1 MRPQAMLTR
10 LLVYDPDP
18 LGRDMIREG
27 CQGLTGLKLTV
38 RSTPEACLRDFEKSP
53 PDAVLLGLPMPAPDL
68 AALVSAALALPDPP
82 VILFSGDRPTMDA
95 ARPSGWVE
103 KSAAGMACLPEAL
116 RAHSLAHYQ
125 IIQQFQQM
133 ISLEKDVPAILHHL
147 IRFSLKALG
156 AERAVAFVDL
166 PGGRPV
172 LAHAPLPAAA
182 ASPVFPFPHEEE
194 PRLPGE
200 LLLRLVREADQA
212 EPRVLEAADLDPR
225 DRQAMPGDLGTLLL
239 LPIRRGGQLYGV
251 IAADRPGR
259 AGRYPEDEQAQAMAM
274 ADLAA
279 AAIENAA
286 ALADLRRQS
295 DELTSLLALGIG
307 LSNELTS
314 DGVVDRLFEQIQRL
328 MDVDTAVIARQVEPG
343 TLHCDL
349 LDFGQRLPSMRVP
362 LGGPT
367 LSGYVFRTGEPLL
380 IRDYDAEAERLPV
393 PGLTAGVETASWLGV
408 PLIVRGETIGA
419 VSVQSQAANHFD
431 EGDLRLLRMV
441 ANHVAVSLDNA
452 RLLQAAS
459 QRAEQLRLVNEIG
472 RYAVSVLDIQHLVR
486 EVAQHILRSFNY
498 YAVQI
503 LLLESG
509 ALVPRAVS
517 RAPDGELIHLGR
529 ILTLRDQ
536 SLIADAARSG
546 QPILVPDVS
555 VDPRFMPAPELPE
568 TRAELSVP
576 LMIGNEVVGIL
587 DVQGDEVGGLGPA
600 DLELVQALAAQ
611 VAISVVNARLFAEV
625 RSHAAQLE
633 ARVTARTAEIRSQKE
648 RTEAILRSVA
658 DAVVVMSLEGELV
671 LANPVAQDL
680 LGGPQG
686 SEVMSQIGRLHA
698 QGGVVTETLEL
709 GQMTFQALAS
719 PVTLGEL
726 AVGTVVVLR
735 DISRLRELDRLKSHF
750 VATVSHELRTPLA
763 NIKLYLSLLRRGREE
778 RRGQYVQVLEE
789 EAGRL
794 SAMIEDLLDLSRLE
808 ARREEEPS
816 EPVELRALLRQVME
830 SLRPSFA
837 AKKMDVQLEDG
848 PEAVVMGRG
857 NQLIQVF
864 TNLMSNAI
872 QYTPAGGRVRLRVQ
886 SGEAGAKPSMA
897 AVAVQDSGQGI
908 PEKDLPYIF
917 DRFYRGS
924 LARSSNLPG
933 SGLGL
938 AIVREILDRHQ
949 GRITVL
955 SRLGEGTTFTVWLPT
970 HEE

>member
-18 LGRDMIREG
+18 LGRSLIREG
-27 CQGLTGLKLTV
+27 CLGLTGFKLSL
-38 RSTPEACLRDFEKSP
+38 RSTPEACRRDLAKSR
-53 PDAVLLGLPMPAPDL
+53 PDALLLGMPMPAPDL
-68 AALVSAALALPDPP
+68 AALVSAALSQPDPP
-82 VILFSGDRPTMDA
+82 VILFAGLPPTLEAFRPPTWIDKT
-95 ARPSGWVE
+95 P
-103 KSAAGMACLPEAL
+103 AGMAGLPQAL
-116 RAHSLAHYQ
+116 RPHLLARSRLV
-125 IIQQFQQM
+125 QQFGQV
-133 ISLEKDVPAILHHL
+133 ISLEKDLPAILHHL
-147 IRFSLKALG
+147 IRHSLQALG
-156 AERAVAFVDL
+156 AGRGVAGVHIS
-166 PGGRPV
+166 GGKPV
-172 LAHAPLPAAA
+172 FSHLYLPADGS
-182 ASPVFPFPHEEE
+182 ASPDPAAQAADLQ
-194 PRLPGE
+194 LPGE
-200 LLLRLVREADQA
+200 LLLRLAREVDLQI
-212 EPRVLEAADLDPR
+212 PRLLAAADLDSR
-225 DRQAMPGDLGTLLL
+225 DRGFLPDDAGSILL
-239 LPIRRGGQLYGV
+239 LPIRRGDQRFGV
-251 IAADRPGR
+251 LGVDRPGSAAPFEEGER
-259 AGRYPEDEQAQAMAM
+259 ALAMAM

-279 AAIENAA
+279 SAIENAA
-286 ALADLRRQS
+286 ALADLRRHS
-295 DELTSLLALGIG
+295 DELTSLLTLGIG

-314 DGVVDRLFEQIQRL
+314 EGVVDRLFEQIRRL
-328 MDVDTAVIARQVEPG
+328 MDVDTAVIARLVEPG

-349 LDFGQRLPSMRVP
+349 LDFGHRLPSMRVP

-367 LSGYVFRTGEPLL
+367 LSGYVIRTGEPLL
-380 IRDYDAEAERLPV
+380 IRDYDAEADRLPV

-419 VSVQSQAANHFD
+419 VSVQSQTANHFD
-431 EGDLRLLRMV
+431 DGDLRLLRMV
-441 ANHVAVSLDNA
+441 ANHIAVSLDNA

-486 EVAQHILRSFNY
+486 EVAQHILRAFDY

-509 ALVPRAVS
+509 ALVPRAVA
-517 RAPDGELIHLGR
+517 RAPDGELIHIGR

-536 SLIADAARSG
+536 SLIAESVRSG
-546 QPILVPDVS
+546 QPMLVPDVS
-555 VDPRFMPAPELPE
+555 TDPRYLPTSELPE
-568 TRAELSVP
+568 TRAELTVP
-576 LMIGNEVVGIL
+576 LMIGSEVVGIL
-587 DVQGDEVGGLGPA
+587 DVQSDEVGGLGPA
-600 DLELVQALAAQ
+600 DLELLQALAAQ

-658 DAVVVMSLEGELV
+658 DAVVVLSLEGALV

-680 LGGPQG
+680 LSGPQG
-686 SEVMSQIGRLHA
+686 AEVVSQIGRLHA

-789 EAGRL
+789 ETGRL

-830 SLRPSFA
+830 SLRPSFT
-837 AKKMDVQLEDG
+837 AKVMDVQLEDG
-848 PEAVVMGRG
+848 AAAVVMGRR

-864 TNLMSNAI
+864 TNLLSNSI
-872 QYTPAGGRVRLRVQ
+872 QYTSAGGWVRMRVQ
-886 SGEAGAKPSMA
+886 SGEPGAKPRMA

-924 LARSSNLPG
+924 LARSNNLPG

-955 SRLGEGTTFTVWLPT
+955 SRLGEGSTFTVWLPE